1 MGVFRIA
8 RAEFIKI
15 FKKPSVYL
23 MGVIL
28 AAVLVLSLLFFEP
41 IGKQNYTVNLDG
53 TTVGKI
59 YDKFTA
65 ESTSELKKSD
75 RVDRSVGY
83 VSIKRKKQ
91 FPWTS

>member
-41 IGKQNYTVNLDG
+41 ANKQSYAVNLDG
-53 TTVGKI
+53 VTVGQV
-59 YDKFTA
+59 YDKFTNDENVSSGDIKQSKYNQTIA
-65 ESTSELKKSD
+65 DNLTLHKS
-75 RVDRSVGY
+75 
-83 VSIKRKKQ
+83 
-91 FPWTS
+91 